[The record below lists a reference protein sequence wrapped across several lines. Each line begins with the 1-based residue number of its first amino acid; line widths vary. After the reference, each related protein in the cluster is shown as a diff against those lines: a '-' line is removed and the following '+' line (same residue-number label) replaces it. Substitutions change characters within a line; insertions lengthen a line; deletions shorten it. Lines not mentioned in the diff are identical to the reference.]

1 MLIFYFTGTILS
13 KKVQSEGLKK
23 LKKGGRGDLPW
34 KGDFQRKSRL
44 NHAMHLQENYEMDE
58 RYFSIFYTL
67 FYTSFF
73 NFI

>member
-34 KGDFQRKSRL
+34 KGGFLRKGRL
-44 NHAMHLQENYEMDE
+44 NHAMHLQENYEME
-58 RYFSIFYTL
+58 ELYFSL
-67 FYTSFF
+67 FY
-73 NFI
+73 FIFQFYLNDG

>member
-1 MLIFYFTGTILS
+1 MLIFYFTGTILF

-44 NHAMHLQENYEMDE
+44 NHAMHLQENYEMEE